1 MNIKLIVCFIMI
13 YIAFIL
19 ISFMLGWRKTK
30 KVEQFT
36 SVNNILKGMLKDP
49 KKTSKMFKN
58 ILGKKGDLGYFDP
71 RNEGKLKELKK
82 ELFDKKVI
90 DNLKVPLPK
99 FEETTKE
106 VKAQDKKI
114 KNKKNKEKFLR
125 ARMKA
130 PIKLKQ
136 IFLQDVCRFSSTSKT
151 GQCPKAF
158 PVFLGAEFSGKN
170 IQCGHKLNNNKKTQ
184 SKIQYCKLC
193 CKNEL

>member
-1 MNIKLIVCFIMI
+1 MNIKLIVCFIVI

-19 ISFMLGWRKTK
+19 ISFMLGWKKTK

-71 RNEGKLKELKK
+71 RSEGKLKELKK
-82 ELFDKKVI
+82 ELFDKDVI
-90 DNLKVPLPK
+90 NNIKVPLPK

-106 VKAQDKKI
+106 VKAQDKKL
-114 KNKKNKEKFLR
+114 NKKKKKENFKT
-125 ARMKA
+125 

-136 IFLQDVCRFSSTSKT
+136 VFLQDVCRFSSTSKT
-151 GQCPKAF
+151 GKCPKAF
-158 PVFLGAEFSGKN
+158 ECRDL
-170 IQCGHKLNNNKKTQ
+170 I
-184 SKIQYCKLC
+184 
-193 CKNEL
+193 

>member
-1 MNIKLIVCFIMI
+1 MNIKLIVCFIVI

-71 RNEGKLKELKK
+71 RSEGKLKELKK
-82 ELFDKKVI
+82 ELFDKEVI
-90 DNLKVPLPK
+90 NNIKVPLPK

-106 VKAQDKKI
+106 VKAQDKRL
-114 KNKKNKEKFLR
+114 NKKKKKENFKT
-125 ARMKA
+125 

-136 IFLQDVCRFSSTSKT
+136 VFLQDVCRFSSTSKT
-151 GQCPKAF
+151 GKCPKAF

-170 IQCGHKLNNNKKTQ
+170 IQCGHKLNSNKKTQ

>member
-1 MNIKLIVCFIMI
+1 MHIKLIVCFIVI

-71 RNEGKLKELKK
+71 RSEGKLKELKK
-82 ELFDKKVI
+82 ELFDKEVI
-90 DNLKVPLPK
+90 NNIKVPLPK

-106 VKAQDKKI
+106 VKAQDKKL
-114 KNKKNKEKFLR
+114 NKKKKKENFKT
-125 ARMKA
+125 

-136 IFLQDVCRFSSTSKT
+136 VFLQDVCRFSSTSKT
-151 GQCPKAF
+151 GKCPKAF

-170 IQCGHKLNNNKKTQ
+170 IQCGHKLNSNKKTQ

>member
-1 MNIKLIVCFIMI
+1 MNIKLIICFII
-13 YIAFIL
+13 LYIIL
-19 ISFMLGWRKTK
+19 IAISHILGWKKIK
-30 KVEQFT
+30 KVENFT

-71 RNEGKLKELKK
+71 RSEGKLKELKK

-90 DNLKVPLPK
+90 DNLKVPLPE
-99 FEETTKE
+99 FEETTVESHEKP
-106 VKAQDKKI
+106 KSKK
-114 KNKKNKEKFLR
+114 KNKKKKENFKL
-125 ARMKA
+125 

-136 IFLQDVCRFSSTSKT
+136 VFLQDICRFASTSKT
-151 GQCPKAF
+151 GACPKKF

-170 IQCGHKLNNNKKTQ
+170 IQCGHNLKRNKKTQ

-193 CKNEL
+193 CKSEI

>member
-1 MNIKLIVCFIMI
+1 MNIKLIVCFIVI

-30 KVEQFT
+30 NVEQFT

-71 RNEGKLKELKK
+71 RSEGKLKELKK
-82 ELFDKKVI
+82 ELFDKEVI
-90 DNLKVPLPK
+90 NNIKVPLPK

-106 VKAQDKKI
+106 VKAQDKKL
-114 KNKKNKEKFLR
+114 NKKKKKENFKT
-125 ARMKA
+125 

-136 IFLQDVCRFSSTSKT
+136 VFLQDVCRFSSTSKT
-151 GQCPKAF
+151 GKCPKAF

-170 IQCGHKLNNNKKTQ
+170 IQCGHKLNSNKKTQ

>member
-1 MNIKLIVCFIMI
+1 MHIKLIVCFIVI

-71 RNEGKLKELKK
+71 RSEGKLKELKK
-82 ELFDKKVI
+82 ELFDKEVI
-90 DNLKVPLPK
+90 NNIKVPLPK

-106 VKAQDKKI
+106 VKAQDKKL
-114 KNKKNKEKFLR
+114 NKKKKKENFKT
-125 ARMKA
+125 

-136 IFLQDVCRFSSTSKT
+136 VFLQDVCRFSSTSKT
-151 GQCPKAF
+151 GKCPKAF

-170 IQCGHKLNNNKKTQ
+170 IQCGHKLNGNKKTQ

>member
-1 MNIKLIVCFIMI
+1 MNIKLIVCFIVI

-71 RNEGKLKELKK
+71 RSEGKLKELKK
-82 ELFDKKVI
+82 ELFDKEVI
-90 DNLKVPLPK
+90 NNIKVPLPK

-106 VKAQDKKI
+106 VKAQDKKL
-114 KNKKNKEKFLR
+114 NKKKKKENFK
-125 ARMKA
+125 K

-136 IFLQDVCRFSSTSKT
+136 VFLQDVCRFSSTSKT
-151 GQCPKAF
+151 GKCPKAF

-170 IQCGHKLNNNKKTQ
+170 IQCGHKLNSNKKTQ